1 MNKKKYNE
9 INHNEIYIQ
18 KYYVYYQIKHKN
30 INDYSTIYKNFVDNF
45 GENLKLT
52 KLQFAKIKNK
62 FNDEYKNLDL
72 IQLIEK
78 IKINIPELYIKI
90 YDITYEFKLKNN
102 IQNRDNRLI
111 FFGIKKNLDLFSNEY
126 TVEFFVDTT
135 FKIIPVQLRP
145 YKLFIIT
152 GITKT
157 EKKPKLFTMI
167 MTKYTD
173 NITYSHIFDYLFIN
187 FGFKP
192 KIIHS
197 DYEASLSLAI
207 NENKNFSDDIIH
219 VRCFFHFSQ
228 MVKRNLN
235 KTGFFKKKLNPISIE
250 IISNIELLCFINEEK
265 INEFQKLILKKLNS
279 FPKLKSFVKYLKNY
293 LFKLSP
299 TIYNYSK
306 IIEHFKNN
314 DNNYF
319 INKLYTTNNICESLN
334 SKISFN
340 LPKKPTN
347 NFNFVS
353 ALTNILTNEIIDE
366 NRKIYRKDYKT
377 KCLLKIIND
386 LDLNNEISWVSYDII
401 KKSLNEILN
410 NNYEEKSVNDIENYI
425 KYIIEED
432 DENIGYIEKSKDNN
446 KNENINSESDDN
458 DSEDRKEKENC
469 FEDKNDNSIDIEED
483 NIDSKNINSDND
495 SVQDVDIINNG
506 SDNYDKLINMFDD
519 LDIKDDNNKSN
530 YFKLPINE
538 RIKIRENKEMKNK
551 ANNKKGN
558 KKKYNYPKN

>member
-1 MNKKKYNE
+1 M
-9 INHNEIYIQ
+9 
-18 KYYVYYQIKHKN
+18 
-30 INDYSTIYKNFVDNF
+30 
-45 GENLKLT
+45 
-52 KLQFAKIKNK
+52 
-62 FNDEYKNLDL
+62 
-72 IQLIEK
+72 
-78 IKINIPELYIKI
+78 
-90 YDITYEFKLKNN
+90 
-102 IQNRDNRLI
+102 
-111 FFGIKKNLDLFSNEY
+111 
-126 TVEFFVDTT
+126 
-135 FKIIPVQLRP
+135 
-145 YKLFIIT
+145 
-152 GITKT
+152 
-157 EKKPKLFTMI
+157 
-167 MTKYTD
+167 
-173 NITYSHIFDYLFIN
+173 
-187 FGFKP
+187 
-192 KIIHS
+192 
-197 DYEASLSLAI
+197 
-207 NENKNFSDDIIH
+207 
-219 VRCFFHFSQ
+219 
-228 MVKRNLN
+228 
-235 KTGFFKKKLNPISIE
+235 
-250 IISNIELLCFINEEK
+250 
-265 INEFQKLILKKLNS
+265 
-279 FPKLKSFVKYLKNY
+279 
-293 LFKLSP
+293 
-299 TIYNYSK
+299 
-306 IIEHFKNN
+306 
-314 DNNYF
+314 
-319 INKLYTTNNICESLN
+319 N

-432 DENIGYIEKSKDNN
+432 EENIGYIEKNKDNN

-506 SDNYDKLINMFDD
+506 SDNYDKLINMFDG

-551 ANNKKGN
+551 ANNKKGK

>member
-1 MNKKKYNE
+1 M
-9 INHNEIYIQ
+9 
-18 KYYVYYQIKHKN
+18 
-30 INDYSTIYKNFVDNF
+30 
-45 GENLKLT
+45 
-52 KLQFAKIKNK
+52 
-62 FNDEYKNLDL
+62 
-72 IQLIEK
+72 
-78 IKINIPELYIKI
+78 
-90 YDITYEFKLKNN
+90 
-102 IQNRDNRLI
+102 
-111 FFGIKKNLDLFSNEY
+111 
-126 TVEFFVDTT
+126 
-135 FKIIPVQLRP
+135 
-145 YKLFIIT
+145 
-152 GITKT
+152 
-157 EKKPKLFTMI
+157 
-167 MTKYTD
+167 
-173 NITYSHIFDYLFIN
+173 
-187 FGFKP
+187 
-192 KIIHS
+192 
-197 DYEASLSLAI
+197 
-207 NENKNFSDDIIH
+207 
-219 VRCFFHFSQ
+219 
-228 MVKRNLN
+228 
-235 KTGFFKKKLNPISIE
+235 
-250 IISNIELLCFINEEK
+250 
-265 INEFQKLILKKLNS
+265 
-279 FPKLKSFVKYLKNY
+279 
-293 LFKLSP
+293 
-299 TIYNYSK
+299 
-306 IIEHFKNN
+306 
-314 DNNYF
+314 
-319 INKLYTTNNICESLN
+319 N

-347 NFNFVS
+347 NFNFVT

-432 DENIGYIEKSKDNN
+432 DENIGYIEKNKDNN